1 MKHLS
6 PEALLD
12 VAEGTVPRDRYP
24 HLAECGMCRDQLA
37 ELQATIATVAVDV
50 PEPSPLFWD
59 HLSARV
65 REATAA
71 EPLATEPWWGLRKW
85 MFPLIAAATAAVLFI
100 AISFGSGTTTPA
112 TSRPAVVSTSNPS
125 NAEFPAAA
133 DDPSLD
139 LLADLAGDLD
149 WDAAAEAGM
158 TMEVGAAEQALNE
171 LTIAERVELQRL
183 LHEAMGGSG
192 V

>member
-1 MKHLS
+1 MTHLS

-12 VAEGTVPRDRYP
+12 VAEGTVPTDRHP
-24 HLAECGMCRDQLA
+24 HLAECRRCRDRLA
-37 ELQATIATVAVDV
+37 ELQAAIAAIAVDV

-71 EPLATEPWWGLRKW
+71 EPTPHEPWWASRKL
-85 MFPLIAAATAAVLFI
+85 MFPVVAAATVAIILIAV
-100 AISFGSGTTTPA
+100 SFGSRTTAPA
-112 TSRPAVVSTSNPS
+112 TSSTAFSTSS
-125 NAEFPAAA
+125 RSDAEAAVAA

-139 LLADLAGDLD
+139 LLGDLAGDLD
-149 WDAAAEAGM
+149 WDTAAEAGM
-158 TMEVGAAEQALNE
+158 TMAVGAAEQALNE
-171 LTIAERVELQRL
+171 LTTAERVELQRL
-183 LHEAMGGSG
+183 LREALGGAG